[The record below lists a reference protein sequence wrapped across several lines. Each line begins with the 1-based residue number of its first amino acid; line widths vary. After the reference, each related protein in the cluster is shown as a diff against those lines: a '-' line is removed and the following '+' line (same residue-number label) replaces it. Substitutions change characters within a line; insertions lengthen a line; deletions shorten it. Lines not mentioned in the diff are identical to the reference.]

1 MTLEDEAEM
10 VGYTEGIWAAAP
22 PAPNCDAPRIF
33 CGSRLIGFA
42 SNSDMPC
49 DEKEANARL
58 MAAAPEMLRA
68 LVQLLEEAESLRE
81 SYSNARQF
89 DGWDSIEEEPC
100 FALARA
106 AIAKATALTP
116 NVEVSGLPQPKGD

>member
-1 MTLEDEAEM
+1 
-10 VGYTEGIWAAAP
+10 
-22 PAPNCDAPRIF
+22 
-33 CGSRLIGFA
+33 
-42 SNSDMPC
+42 
-49 DEKEANARL
+49 
-58 MAAAPEMLRA
+58 MLRA

-106 AIAKATALTP
+106 AIAKATTLTHNADVTGAATALNENPRRLTAA
-116 NVEVSGLPQPKGD
+116 G